1 MSSSTV
7 QGHCP
12 FRAKQLQLISPSR
25 HLPLLF
31 LQRHEL
37 LSRSFC
43 SKAQFTHFPVLSSTR
58 TVPTSAMVVR
68 GSTKPLASTA
78 SNSQAHTDRPS
89 LIYFQ
94 RHLRGNKLVF
104 QRQSAILQWAA
115 PIYHRRLPIP
125 TRFEHYRECWKAL
138 EHQCCSTAL
147 DMCQC
152 KYCKLAQ
159 TNPQNHDT
167 YILWRSLNIL
177 NCNCMNWTNIACY
190 STSVHDLSTVAN
202 HDFGSEL
209 PWASS
214 EIRQRMALPM
224 TPSQTASRPQTAT
237 QSTSTITSSDTIPC
251 AFAYHLARNM
261 NEMQDTIL
269 NN

>member
-1 MSSSTV
+1 MLTLQVKSGIMSSSTV

-37 LSRSFC
+37 LFRSFC

-138 EHQCCSTAL
+138 EHQCCSTAWI
-147 DMCQC
+147 CVSVSIVNWR
-152 KYCKLAQ
+152 KL
-159 TNPQNHDT
+159 TPKITTHTFFEDHWT
-167 YILWRSLNIL
+167 Y
-177 NCNCMNWTNIACY
+177 WTAIAWIGR
-190 STSVHDLSTVAN
+190 T
-202 HDFGSEL
+202 
-209 PWASS
+209 
-214 EIRQRMALPM
+214 
-224 TPSQTASRPQTAT
+224 
-237 QSTSTITSSDTIPC
+237 
-251 AFAYHLARNM
+251 
-261 NEMQDTIL
+261 
-269 NN
+269 

>member
-1 MSSSTV
+1 MSCTNLP
-7 QGHCP
+7 QAITTPNP
-12 FRAKQLQLISPSR
+12 FWTLPWMLKSPGASVLQHS
-25 HLPLLF
+25 
-31 LQRHEL
+31 
-37 LSRSFC
+37 
-43 SKAQFTHFPVLSSTR
+43 
-58 TVPTSAMVVR
+58 
-68 GSTKPLASTA
+68 
-78 SNSQAHTDRPS
+78 
-89 LIYFQ
+89 
-94 RHLRGNKLVF
+94 
-104 QRQSAILQWAA
+104 
-115 PIYHRRLPIP
+115 
-125 TRFEHYRECWKAL
+125 
-138 EHQCCSTAL
+138 L

-237 QSTSTITSSDTIPC
+237 QSTSTITSSDTIPG
-251 AFAYHLARNM
+251 AFAYHLARTM
-261 NEMQDTIL
+261 NEMQDKIL